1 MYLPT
6 FPAMAEYFSATPSMV
21 QLGLTFSMIGLA
33 FGQLIFGPL
42 SDRYGRRPPLL
53 VAMFLFMAATVGGG
67 LVSEKLG
74 WQGIF
79 WCLFAI
85 GTLILLATF
94 RFRESLPAE
103 RRSSDGMRKMFSGIS
118 GLFKNRKYMCYV
130 LQFGFAQGALFANI
144 SSAPFIMQGHY
155 GFSPML
161 FSVCFGINALAIVIF
176 AALSVKFRT
185 MEKALMT
192 GSVWMLVFSAFLCA
206 VLCLD
211 GGFWAY
217 ETMLVGLLASLGL
230 TFTASNTLAMDAGR
244 ECAGTASA
252 LLGAAGFIFGGAV
265 SVLAGIGNV
274 MVSAGILFFVC
285 SACALVCNLT
295 AGENPRFYL
304 KKALLIGRQ

>member
-1 MYLPT
+1 
-6 FPAMAEYFSATPSMV
+6 
-21 QLGLTFSMIGLA
+21 
-33 FGQLIFGPL
+33 
-42 SDRYGRRPPLL
+42 
-53 VAMFLFMAATVGGG
+53 
-67 LVSEKLG
+67 
-74 WQGIF
+74 
-79 WCLFAI
+79 
-85 GTLILLATF
+85 
-94 RFRESLPAE
+94 
-103 RRSSDGMRKMFSGIS
+103 MRKMFSGIS

-285 SACALVCNLT
+285 SACALVCTLT

-304 KKALLIGRQ
+304 KKAFLSGGNEFAEGVEGGCSETLRIAEAVIVEIEFHRFRSFCRTYSDPYKPHRLVLRSASRTCYA

>member
-1 MYLPT
+1 M
-6 FPAMAEYFSATPSMV
+6 
-21 QLGLTFSMIGLA
+21 
-33 FGQLIFGPL
+33 LIKN
-42 SDRYGRRPPLL
+42 
-53 VAMFLFMAATVGGG
+53 LF
-67 LVSEKLG
+67 KRN
-74 WQGIF
+74 W
-79 WCLFAI
+79 FAI
-85 GTLILLATF
+85 LYFNFKMLPF
-94 RFRESLPAE
+94 RQAVGFPFDFYGKIKFQSLKGKVIINTTVS
-103 RRSSDGMRKMFSGIS
+103 RGCF
-118 GLFKNRKYMCYV
+118 
-130 LQFGFAQGALFANI
+130 QFGFAQGALFANI

-161 FSVCFGINALAIVIF
+161 FSACFGINALAIVIF

-192 GSVWMLVFSAFLCA
+192 GSVGMLVFSAFLCA

-285 SACALVCNLT
+285 SACALVCTLT

>member
-1 MYLPT
+1 MIKLFPYILIFLGALTAFGPFVTDMYLPT

-53 VAMFLFMAATVGGG
+53 VAMFLFMAATVGCIY
-67 LVSEKLG
+67 S
-74 WQGIF
+74 
-79 WCLFAI
+79 
-85 GTLILLATF
+85 
-94 RFRESLPAE
+94 
-103 RRSSDGMRKMFSGIS
+103 RS
-118 GLFKNRKYMCYV
+118 
-130 LQFGFAQGALFANI
+130 
-144 SSAPFIMQGHY
+144 IMQ
-155 GFSPML
+155 F
-161 FSVCFGINALAIVIF
+161 
-176 AALSVKFRT
+176 
-185 MEKALMT
+185 
-192 GSVWMLVFSAFLCA
+192 A

-274 MVSAGILFFVC
+274 MVSAGILFVVC
-285 SACALVCNLT
+285 SACALVCTLT